1 MAVGVSNQPYP
12 WVMKTRINPPHPQPG
27 PIAFAVVCAFGGLV
41 AVRGMLQLRIGTEP
55 WWVSL
60 LAIAMLIPAL
70 VFIEGG
76 WLWIQRELTF
86 SDGRIVVRR
95 WVEVLR
101 DRPGHV
107 IPIDPRTRVSIAPRN
122 GRSLLIKRDGRVEA
136 LLTVGY
142 WEPKR
147 IRELVDALRAHAV
160 ELDQSWV
167 GAYPPAV

>member
-1 MAVGVSNQPYP
+1 
-12 WVMKTRINPPHPQPG
+12 
-27 PIAFAVVCAFGGLV
+27 
-41 AVRGMLQLRIGTEP
+41 
-55 WWVSL
+55 VSL

-107 IPIDPRTRVSIAPRN
+107 IPIDPRTRVSIVPRN
-122 GRSLLIKRDGRVEA
+122 GRSLLIERDGRVEA
-136 LLTVGY
+136 LLTLGY

>member
-70 VFIEGG
+70 VLIE
-76 WLWIQRELTF
+76 
-86 SDGRIVVRR
+86 
-95 WVEVLR
+95 
-101 DRPGHV
+101 
-107 IPIDPRTRVSIAPRN
+107 
-122 GRSLLIKRDGRVEA
+122 RDGRVEA

>member
-107 IPIDPRTRVSIAPRN
+107 IPIDPRTRGVHRPKERALPVDRAGWPR
-122 GRSLLIKRDGRVEA
+122 RSA
-136 LLTVGY
+136 SNS
-142 WEPKR
+142 R
-147 IRELVDALRAHAV
+147 ILGTQTNPRAR
-160 ELDQSWV
+160 
-167 GAYPPAV
+167 